1 MFYPKSP
8 CCPDSPWG
16 ENNTPKPVCP
26 GSNSAKEALRRIQ
39 ELTFAAY
46 DLQLYLDTHPHDRE
60 ALELFAQI
68 SATADS
74 AMMDYENK
82 YGPLRAGNTKGG
94 VPFRW
99 VADEYNWPWAKEG
112 EN

>member
-16 ENNTPKPVCP
+16 ENNTPMPDCP
-26 GSNSAKEALRRIQ
+26 GNASAKEALRRIQ

-46 DLQLYLDTHPHDRE
+46 DLQLYLDTHPYDKE
-60 ALELFAQI
+60 ALELFTQI

-74 AMMDYENK
+74 AMMDYQNK
-82 YGPLRAGNTKGG
+82 YGPLRAGSTKGS

-99 VADEYNWPWAKEG
+99 VADDYDWPWAKEG